1 MVQHSPHHFKVKG
14 PSPATAP
21 STGREKMA
29 NRIQI
34 KCISRRFSGLP
45 KMINMPSLR
54 IKLLTT
60 LFLVA
65 ANPDQVIE
73 QRILDTN
80 AGKQLSQADTDV

>member
-1 MVQHSPHHFKVKG
+1 
-14 PSPATAP
+14 
-21 STGREKMA
+21 
-29 NRIQI
+29 
-34 KCISRRFSGLP
+34 
-45 KMINMPSLR
+45 MINMPSLR